1 VDALFLAAVLSLA
14 VAMTPLV
21 AGVNPLVGAVA
32 LVAPGGGRGNRGE
45 LHGVVA
51 GAVRLSLTVGW
62 NKDTGAERSCYEYK
76 MRK

>member
-1 VDALFLAAVLSLA
+1 MDALFLAAVLSLA

-32 LVAPGGGRGNRGE
+32 LVAPGGRGNRGE

-62 NKDTGAERSCYEYK
+62 NKDTGAERSY
-76 MRK
+76 